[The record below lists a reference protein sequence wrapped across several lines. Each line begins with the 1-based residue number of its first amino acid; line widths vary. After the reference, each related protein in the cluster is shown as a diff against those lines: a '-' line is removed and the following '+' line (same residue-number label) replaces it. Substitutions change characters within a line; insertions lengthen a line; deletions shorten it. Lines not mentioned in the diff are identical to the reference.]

1 MEPWALTTGSSGGYK
16 ENPGLVLGPDQQVN
30 TRTACCG
37 LLPPVASRQSS
48 QGCSGGGAPEYLVV
62 WEKEADLGTVT
73 HSNFGGLQTSEWSA
87 QMMPSILIL
96 REELRIL

>member
-1 MEPWALTTGSSGGYK
+1 MGTDDWQLWGLQREPGPRVGTRPTGQHTHSLLWLTAPRGLK
-16 ENPGLVLGPDQQVN
+16 AVIPGVQW
-30 TRTACCG
+30 
-37 LLPPVASRQSS
+37 
-48 QGCSGGGAPEYLVV
+48 GGGAPEYLVV